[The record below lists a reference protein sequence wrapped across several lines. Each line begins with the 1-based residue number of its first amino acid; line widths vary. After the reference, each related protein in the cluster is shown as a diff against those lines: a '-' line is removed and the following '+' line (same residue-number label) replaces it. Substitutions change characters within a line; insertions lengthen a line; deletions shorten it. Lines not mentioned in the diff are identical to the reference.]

1 MTSTIKDIDS
11 FLEEYKLLEKTYSR
25 AQEKLL
31 IEKVTDNELYL
42 ECLKYTNNMIKY
54 LDDLNL

>member
-1 MTSTIKDIDS
+1 MTSGDKSTIKDIDS

-31 IEKVTDNELYL
+31 IEKVTDNELIVITGAY
-42 ECLKYTNNMIKY
+42 
-54 LDDLNL
+54 